1 MEEFEAG
8 IYVFRGNRWTEDV
21 PSAKGFAARNLTLLT
36 FNAWFMPFG
45 YLERSKALLE
55 IIRFSDADI
64 IGLQEVTPELLEMI
78 LEQDWVRKDY
88 LVSDFQGR
96 TVGPHGV
103 LLLSRLPIRS
113 LVLYNPPS
121 ALNRKLLIAEL
132 LLNSSMTK
140 IAVCHLDSRKK
151 NAHMRAEQLTG
162 LFPLM
167 EDAPHAIL
175 MGDFNFDP
183 DSTGETSN
191 MDGRY
196 EDMWSLLKPDNP
208 GFTIDTDINT
218 MRLEQKGE
226 PKKVRFD
233 RILVRS
239 GSPGWRPESI
249 RLLGTD
255 PIKETNPAVFP
266 SDHFGLMARLKW
278 DAAR

>member
-1 MEEFEAG
+1 
-8 IYVFRGNRWTEDV
+8 
-21 PSAKGFAARNLTLLT
+21 
-36 FNAWFMPFG
+36 MPFR
-45 YLERSKALLE
+45 YRERSKALLE
-55 IIRFSDADI
+55 IIRSCNADI
-64 IGLQEVTPELLEMI
+64 IGLQEVKPELLGMI
-78 LEQDWVRKDY
+78 LEQDWIRKDY
-88 LVSDFQGR
+88 LVSDFQGK

-103 LLLSRLPIRS
+103 LLLSRLPIHS
-113 LVLYNPPS
+113 LVLYNLPS
-121 ALNRKLLIAEL
+121 TLNRKLLIAEL
-132 LLNSSMTK
+132 LLNSSITK

-151 NAHMRAEQLTG
+151 NAYMRVEQLTG
-162 LFPLM
+162 IFPVL

-183 DSTGETSN
+183 AGTGETSN
-191 MDGRY
+191 MDSRY

-208 GFTIDTDINT
+208 GFTIDTNINA

-239 GSPGWRPESI
+239 GSPGWRPEAI

-255 PIKETNPAVFP
+255 PLRKSNPAVFP
-266 SDHFGLMARLKW
+266 SDHFGLMACLKW

>member
-1 MEEFEAG
+1 MEEFATET
-8 IYVFRGNRWTEDV
+8 YNFLGNRWTENV
-21 PSAKGFAARNLTLLT
+21 PSAKGIAGQSITLLT
-36 FNAWFMPFG
+36 YNVWFMPFG

-55 IIRFSDADI
+55 IIRSCDADI
-64 IGLQEVTPELLEMI
+64 IGLQEVRPELLEMI

-88 LVSDFQGR
+88 LVSDFQGK
-96 TVGPHGV
+96 TLGLNGV

-113 LVLYNPPS
+113 LVLYNLPS
-121 ALNRKLLIAEL
+121 TLNRKFLIAEL

-151 NAHMRAEQLTG
+151 NAYMRAEQLKG
-162 LFPLM
+162 IFPLL

-175 MGDFNFDP
+175 MGDFNLDP
-183 DSTGETSN
+183 GNTDEITN
-191 MDGRY
+191 MDSRY
-196 EDMWSLLKPDNP
+196 EDMWSLLKPENP

-239 GSPGWRPESI
+239 GSPGWRPEAI

-255 PIKETNPAVFP
+255 PIRETYPVVFP

-278 DAAR
+278 NAAR